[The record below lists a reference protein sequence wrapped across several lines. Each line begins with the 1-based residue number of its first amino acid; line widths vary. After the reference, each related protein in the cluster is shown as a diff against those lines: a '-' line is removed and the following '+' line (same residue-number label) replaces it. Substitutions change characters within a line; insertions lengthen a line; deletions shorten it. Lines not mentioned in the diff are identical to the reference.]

1 MGKDP
6 SAFKEDIQYTKHML
20 QVIPDPIYEM
30 TPLYAAA
37 FKGDMATIHKLSELG
52 VNPNIKNKIN
62 GYTALHAAVFR
73 SKKESVFQILD
84 SFRGLKKTL
93 NFYIFS
99 NIYIIYIYMRELKF
113 SYYCLGSNF
122 QSMILYFRDIAVR
135 CTRRPRG
142 HGTAHIEQNRS
153 EGNLRRY
160 LRGR

>member
-84 SFRGLKKTL
+84 SFRGLKTL

-99 NIYIIYIYMRELKF
+99 YVCVN
-113 SYYCLGSNF
+113 
-122 QSMILYFRDIAVR
+122 
-135 CTRRPRG
+135 
-142 HGTAHIEQNRS
+142 
-153 EGNLRRY
+153 
-160 LRGR
+160 

>member
-1 MGKDP
+1 MILRTNSLIRLSGYEKVSRMGKDP

-30 TPLYAAA
+30 TALYAAA

-84 SFRGLKKTL
+84 SFRGLKTL

-99 NIYIIYIYMRELKF
+99 YVCVN
-113 SYYCLGSNF
+113 
-122 QSMILYFRDIAVR
+122 
-135 CTRRPRG
+135 
-142 HGTAHIEQNRS
+142 
-153 EGNLRRY
+153 
-160 LRGR
+160 